1 MVRYCPGCGRSIP
14 LDARLCPYCSKAV
27 PSHGITA
34 IPVEKKS
41 NVGKIILIVA
51 VVVIVLTLI
60 TVAIAATV
68 YVYVTGMVPE
78 TSSSTENAGVIVAD
92 SNDLIQV
99 TLASGGQ
106 NYDPSYGYPPYSI
119 SIYVDGKPV
128 EDITTIGYWTVGEPI
143 MIGSNSAGGYIVSGL
158 PLSTGEYDVTVSI
171 MDTLVFAGSVKI
183 Y

>member
-51 VVVIVLTLI
+51 VVIIVLILI

-78 TSSSTENAGVIVAD
+78 TSSSTENAAVTI
-92 SNDLIQV
+92 SENNDLIQV
-99 TLASGGQ
+99 TLVSVGQ
-106 NYDPSYGYPPYSI
+106 NYNSGYSNFV
-119 SIYVDGKPV
+119 IYVDGSFV
-128 EDITTIGYWTVGEPI
+128 EGLENIGYWTVGEPI
-143 MIGSNSAGGYIVSGL
+143 MIGSDSAGGYIVSGL
-158 PLSTGEYDVTVSI
+158 SLSTGEYDVSVAILDTVVY
-171 MDTLVFAGSVKI
+171 MGSVRI
-183 Y
+183 V